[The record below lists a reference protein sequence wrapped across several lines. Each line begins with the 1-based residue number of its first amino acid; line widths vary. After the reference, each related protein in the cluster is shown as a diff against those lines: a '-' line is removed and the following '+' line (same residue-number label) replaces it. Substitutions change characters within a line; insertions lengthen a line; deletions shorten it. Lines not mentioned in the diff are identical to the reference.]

1 MIKPIG
7 RKGSQPVFI
16 ISLNIHIHVGTRH
29 MKIFYIKL
37 LVCCETNGIFNAKN
51 AEYCTFTPCKLQ
63 EEHVIYFRSRFKKKK
78 KHSPPPTNYMVI
90 LLLVLS

>member
-1 MIKPIG
+1 
-7 RKGSQPVFI
+7 
-16 ISLNIHIHVGTRH
+16 